1 MEKELKI
8 KVKID
13 ALFEADANPNLKDW
27 NEANDEER
35 NEYVKN
41 IVREFLL
48 DQIDELMDSSNIEF

>member
-13 ALFEADANPNLKDW
+13 ALFEVDANPNLKDW